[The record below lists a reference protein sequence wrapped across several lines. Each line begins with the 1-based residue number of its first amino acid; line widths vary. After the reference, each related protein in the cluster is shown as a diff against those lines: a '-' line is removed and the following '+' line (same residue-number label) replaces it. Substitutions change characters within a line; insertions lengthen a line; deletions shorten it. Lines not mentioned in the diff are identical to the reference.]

1 MTWTL
6 PGNES
11 ELRTKDMTKDMTNLN
26 IVIECRDDQDC
37 VCDECWMNVE
47 WTDNEQIEKLLQELG
62 L

>member
-1 MTWTL
+1 
-6 PGNES
+6 
-11 ELRTKDMTKDMTNLN
+11 MTNLN

-47 WTDNEQIEKLLQELG
+47 WTDNEQIEELLQELG